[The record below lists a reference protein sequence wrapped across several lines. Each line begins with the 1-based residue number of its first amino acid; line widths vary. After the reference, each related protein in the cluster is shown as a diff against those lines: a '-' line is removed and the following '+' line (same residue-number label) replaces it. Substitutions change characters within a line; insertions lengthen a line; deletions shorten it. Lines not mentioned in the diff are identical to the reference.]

1 MEKLQLFA
9 ETLFQKH
16 NTRMW
21 RKEKDAFLAD
31 ATLAFENLGYD
42 EVAVK
47 EDKNP
52 LGITSRNLV
61 VGKPDAD
68 ILITAHYDTPGR
80 NGFLLIL
87 APIFGALIG
96 SFLIV
101 IPLGFLMGLLAT
113 AVTRTFD
120 IGQLN
125 LMIANPAYLLLAV
138 LLVASLIKN
147 PKNHND
153 NTSGVLGV
161 YQMAE
166 LIAENPELKARTAF
180 VLFDHEEVLPGL
192 LGSKAF
198 AKWRKQN
205 CPEKSNATVINLDCI
220 GIGDVLTVMTRKKH
234 VAWDNIAEFLEGE
247 GFTVKKARGG
257 LAGNSD
263 HAPFARGVSLLFQ
276 KRSLTGPL
284 YIPKIHSG
292 RDKECD
298 LEQIE
303 RLSAAVYKYL

>member
-1 MEKLQLFA
+1 MEKLQAFA

-21 RKEKDAFLAD
+21 RKEKDAFLED
-31 ATLAFENLGYD
+31 AILAFESLGYD
-42 EVAVK
+42 EVRVK
-47 EDKNP
+47 GDKNP

-61 VGKPDAD
+61 VGKADAD

-80 NGFLLIL
+80 NGFLLLL
-87 APIFGALIG
+87 APVFGAFIG
-96 SFLIV
+96 SLAIMLPIV
-101 IPLGFLMGLLAT
+101 LLLGFLGGLLMVAL
-113 AVTRTFD
+113 D
-120 IGQLN
+120 MEHLN
-125 LMIANPAYLLLAV
+125 LMLANPAYLLFAV

-161 YQMAE
+161 YQMAK
-166 LIAENPELKARTAF
+166 LIAENPALKERTAF

-198 AKWRKQN
+198 AKWRKKH
-205 CPEKSNATVINLDCI
+205 CPEKADATVINFDCI
-220 GIGDVLTVMTRKKH
+220 GTGDVLTVMTRKKH
-234 VAWDNIAEFLEGE
+234 VAWHNIAEFLEGE

-292 RDKECD
+292 RDTVCD
-298 LEQIE
+298 LEQIKG
-303 RLSAAVYKYL
+303 LTAAVYQYL

>member
-21 RKEKDAFLAD
+21 RKEKDAFLKD

-80 NGFLLIL
+80 NGFLLLL
-87 APIFGALIG
+87 APVFGALIG

-101 IPLGFLMGLLAT
+101 MPLGFLMGLLAT
-113 AVTRTFD
+113 AVTRIFD

-125 LMIANPAYLLLAV
+125 LMIANPAYLLFAI

-161 YQMAE
+161 YQMAK
-166 LIAENPELKARTAF
+166 LIAENPALKERTAF

-198 AKWRKQN
+198 AKWRKKH
-205 CPEKSNATVINLDCI
+205 CPGKVDATVINLDCI
-220 GIGDVLTVMTRKKH
+220 GVGDVLTVMTRKKH
-234 VAWDNIAEFLEGE
+234 VAWHNIAEFLEGE
-247 GFTVKKARGG
+247 GFTVKKVRGG

-276 KRSLTGPL
+276 KRSLIGPL

-292 RDKECD
+292 RDKVCD

-303 RLSAAVYKYL
+303 RLSAAVYRYL